1 MARGKM
7 GGEGCGRPG
16 EEDEE
21 EKGCHGGLGEG
32 PQQPRTAQQMCDIPR
47 SLDGRLQVFTGKA
60 CLRHLL
66 PRVALA

>member
-1 MARGKM
+1 M

-16 EEDEE
+16 KEAEE

-32 PQQPRTAQQMCDIPR
+32 PQQPRTAQQMCDHPPVAR
-47 SLDGRLQVFTGKA
+47 WAAAGVSQERPA
-60 CLRHLL
+60 SRHLL